1 MRNKRKSYVIDR
13 AFQYRLIGTFLIS
26 VVIAFILFS
35 GGTILYFWASSVIE
49 DELSGNRPN
58 SDPPGGPISTND
70 GEKQSQ
76 SGNAQLAPEA
86 NRWEIIVPPILV
98 NNFLIMIAVAVIGV
112 FYSHRIIGPVYRI
125 NRDLQ
130 RVLDGE
136 EDVRIK
142 LRDKDQFKGLA
153 GRVNTLLDAF
163 YSMKSKSDVNR

>member
-1 MRNKRKSYVIDR
+1 M
-13 AFQYRLIGTFLIS
+13 
-26 VVIAFILFS
+26 
-35 GGTILYFWASSVIE
+35 
-49 DELSGNRPN
+49 
-58 SDPPGGPISTND
+58 
-70 GEKQSQ
+70 
-76 SGNAQLAPEA
+76 APEA